1 MRLQRVHEHRA
12 MPWANGRGTSLEV
25 ARGGC
30 DDWSWRVAIAPVVED
45 GPFSVLPGVDRWLVV
60 MDDAPL
66 NLVVDGAE
74 RTARRGEVVAFAGE
88 STVTA
93 NLPAGPTRDCGLMV
107 RRSRASGS
115 MWVAGTGPCEGSVL
129 IAVTDAR
136 VRAEG
141 AEIELATGDALVGD
155 IVTCCIDVLAGSVA
169 VVRAG
174 SAESG

>member
-12 MPWANGRGTSLEV
+12 MPWANGRGTSFEV
-25 ARGGC
+25 ARDGG

-66 NLVVDGAE
+66 HLVVDGAE

-88 STVTA
+88 SPVA
-93 NLPAGPTRDCGLMV
+93 AHLPAGPTRDCGLMV
-107 RRSRASGS
+107 RRARASGS
-115 MWVAGTGPCEGSVL
+115 MRVTGAGRCEGTVFV
-129 IAVTDAR
+129 AVTVAR
-136 VRAEG
+136 VRVEG
-141 AEIELATGDALVGD
+141 TELELATGDALVGD
-155 IVTCCIDVLAGSVA
+155 DVKCGIDILAGSVA